1 MPITLPLILIAL
13 AGLVT
18 VVLLLMAAKGAL
30 GARKSSDPNDDP
42 RCGACGCIIARPKEK
57 ICPTCGTVLAAVGL
71 VLPFSKRRTE
81 SWTGWAAFF
90 RVSAFPLAMW
100 TVGMT

>member
-1 MPITLPLILIAL
+1 MAL
-13 AGLVT
+13 AGV
-18 VVLLLMAAKGAL
+18 VAAVLLIMAAMGMRSKHV
-30 GARKSSDPNDDP
+30 SDPNDDP

-81 SWTGWAAFF
+81 SYTGRQAFF
-90 RVSAFPLAMW
+90 RVSAFPLALW
-100 TVGMT
+100 TVCIAGLAALGT